1 MLPNMRTIQIPDF
14 KLIMLIVYL
23 AAEVYYVIIVLMT
36 AIAIVVKITLP
47 SVIPIKGEGHMTF
60 QISNRSV

>member
-36 AIAIVVKITLP
+36 AIAIVVKITLLL
-47 SVIPIKGEGHMTF
+47 VIPIKGEGHMTF
-60 QISNRSV
+60 Q

>member
-1 MLPNMRTIQIPDF
+1 MPTIQIPDF

-36 AIAIVVKITLP
+36 AIAIVVKITLLL
-47 SVIPIKGEGHMTF
+47 VIPIKGEGHMTF
-60 QISNRSV
+60 Q

>member
-36 AIAIVVKITLP
+36 AIAIVVKITLLL
-47 SVIPIKGEGHMTF
+47 VIPIKGEGHMTF
-60 QISNRSV
+60 QNSNRSV